1 MPPPPA
7 AVWASAGCSAAASLA
22 SLVLL
27 GSCATSASA
36 LRHAASLAPAG
47 GTLPDA
53 EHGLRQPLLSDFQG
67 QDEERPVAPPPA
79 VKKGASLYRLIRL
92 SGPDK
97 FKAAGAFIFLVLAVI
112 CDVAIPAFKSDAL
125 TAILQHHAS
134 TLLRRASGEAPPPPL
149 FSSPP
154 GDDFSRAVLALAVAS
169 AGAGLFS
176 GLRGGLLSICN
187 FRLVMRLQ
195 LSLYGRLIRKDIA
208 TLDELSTGKMLS
220 RLTTDTSML
229 GDVLGLNLNVAL
241 RSMLRLILCVGYLCT
256 LSVPLTLLSLGS
268 SLAFFTVTFFFSRYQ
283 RVSSRAVQE
292 ATADSNH
299 VAEQSLSLARTVRA
313 FGAEVWEEQRFS
325 RVLSSRLSVQ
335 ERQALAYMLYTIAF
349 GILDN
354 AQSVVLLV
362 VGGHLYASGAVD
374 GAVLSKFVFYS
385 AVVSASIQSIAD
397 MVGDLFKALGASEE
411 VFRLIDEP
419 VRFHT
424 DDDVPPCDDV
434 SCIPGNPAACA
445 AVSFEDVQFAYPSRL
460 GVRVLNGVNLRVAPG
475 QQVAVCGLSGSG
487 KSTLIQLL
495 LRFYDADAGRV
506 TLNEHDITQVS
517 VRWLRKMMSVV
528 GQEPPLFS
536 VSLRQNVAYADDGYS
551 DADVEA
557 AASLACATSFIE
569 AMPDKYATLVGPKGI
584 QLSGG
589 QKQRIAIARAIIR
602 NPPLLILVR
611 LFRVCFDP
619 LLFAAECSW
628 QDEATSA
635 LDAESERAV
644 QCALEQAMQGR
655 SVLVVAHRLSTIRNA
670 DIIVV
675 MRQGNIVETGTHAEL
690 LAKRGAYHALVQGQL
705 DVPAESGC
713 CEVAAT
719 PSPAA
724 ANRGRLLLQHAAELE
739 VKATIASD
747 SDSESCSSA
756 APASSDTPT
765 SRPSRSSQSG
775 SRRAGGLPP
784 PSANGA
790 RGSRL
795 QQGQRSPAPAAST
808 SSSSVGAPIRP
819 DAASLGRA
827 AGGRGGGR
835 GAGQATERGGRG

>member
-1 MPPPPA
+1 M
-7 AVWASAGCSAAASLA
+7 WALAGISSAASIA

-27 GSCATSASA
+27 AKGASWA
-36 LRHAASLAPAG
+36 SELRHAASLVPAG
-47 GTLPDA
+47 GTLSDA

-67 QDEERPVAPPPA
+67 QDEGRPVAPPA
-79 VKKGASLYRLIRL
+79 AAKKGASLYRLIRL

-134 TLLRRASGEAPPPPL
+134 TLLRRASGEAPAPL
-149 FSSPP
+149 FSSQP

-169 AGAGLFS
+169 AGAGIFS

-208 TLDELSTGKMLS
+208 TLDELSTGKLLS

-268 SLAFFTVTFFFSRYQ
+268 SLAFFAVTFFFSRYQ

-354 AQSVVLLV
+354 AQSVFLLV

-424 DDDVPPCDDV
+424 DDDVPPCNDV
-434 SCIPGNPAACA
+434 TCIPGNTAACA

-495 LRFYDADAGRV
+495 LRFYDADAGRI

-536 VSLRQNVAYADDGYS
+536 VSLRQNIAYADDEYS

-557 AASLACATSFIE
+557 ASSLACATSFIE
-569 AMPDKYATLVGPKGI
+569 AMPDKYETLVGPKGI

-589 QKQRIAIARAIIR
+589 QKQRVAIARAIIR

-611 LFRVCFDP
+611 LLRACFVP
-619 LLFAAECSW
+619 L
-628 QDEATSA
+628 
-635 LDAESERAV
+635 
-644 QCALEQAMQGR
+644 
-655 SVLVVAHRLSTIRNA
+655 
-670 DIIVV
+670 
-675 MRQGNIVETGTHAEL
+675 
-690 LAKRGAYHALVQGQL
+690 
-705 DVPAESGC
+705 C
-713 CEVAAT
+713 C
-719 PSPAA
+719 
-724 ANRGRLLLQHAAELE
+724 
-739 VKATIASD
+739 
-747 SDSESCSSA
+747 
-756 APASSDTPT
+756 
-765 SRPSRSSQSG
+765 
-775 SRRAGGLPP
+775 
-784 PSANGA
+784 
-790 RGSRL
+790 
-795 QQGQRSPAPAAST
+795 
-808 SSSSVGAPIRP
+808 
-819 DAASLGRA
+819 
-827 AGGRGGGR
+827 
-835 GAGQATERGGRG
+835 

>member
-1 MPPPPA
+1 M
-7 AVWASAGCSAAASLA
+7 WALAGISSAASIA

-27 GSCATSASA
+27 AKGASWA
-36 LRHAASLAPAG
+36 SELRHAASMVTAG
-47 GTLPDA
+47 GTLSDA

-67 QDEERPVAPPPA
+67 QDEGRPVAPPA
-79 VKKGASLYRLIRL
+79 AAKKGASLYRLIRL

-134 TLLRRASGEAPPPPL
+134 TLLRRASGEAPAPL
-149 FSSPP
+149 FSSQP

-208 TLDELSTGKMLS
+208 TLDELSTGKLLS

-268 SLAFFTVTFFFSRYQ
+268 SLAFFAVTFFFSRYQ

-424 DDDVPPCDDV
+424 DDDVPPCNDV
-434 SCIPGNPAACA
+434 TCIPGNTAACA

-495 LRFYDADAGRV
+495 LRFYDADAGRI

-536 VSLRQNVAYADDGYS
+536 VSLRQNIAYADDEYS

-557 AASLACATSFIE
+557 ASSLACATSFIE
-569 AMPDKYATLVGPKGI
+569 AMPDKYETLVGPKGI

-589 QKQRIAIARAIIR
+589 QKQRVAIARAIIR

-611 LFRVCFDP
+611 LLRACFVP
-619 LLFAAECSW
+619 L
-628 QDEATSA
+628 
-635 LDAESERAV
+635 
-644 QCALEQAMQGR
+644 
-655 SVLVVAHRLSTIRNA
+655 
-670 DIIVV
+670 
-675 MRQGNIVETGTHAEL
+675 
-690 LAKRGAYHALVQGQL
+690 
-705 DVPAESGC
+705 C
-713 CEVAAT
+713 C
-719 PSPAA
+719 
-724 ANRGRLLLQHAAELE
+724 
-739 VKATIASD
+739 
-747 SDSESCSSA
+747 
-756 APASSDTPT
+756 
-765 SRPSRSSQSG
+765 
-775 SRRAGGLPP
+775 
-784 PSANGA
+784 
-790 RGSRL
+790 
-795 QQGQRSPAPAAST
+795 
-808 SSSSVGAPIRP
+808 
-819 DAASLGRA
+819 
-827 AGGRGGGR
+827 
-835 GAGQATERGGRG
+835 

>member
-1 MPPPPA
+1 MRLGSRAGLPPTCGADALCAGLAPWAFPRTPQPRREFATAFDELRALWPDTFALLRRESPVFLSWLLSSLAALYAALRVGELASYALQHGGRAQPPA
-7 AVWASAGCSAAASLA
+7 AVWALAGCSLAASVA

-27 GSCATSASA
+27 GTCAASASA
-36 LRHAASLAPAG
+36 LRRAALLAPAG
-47 GTLPDA
+47 GTPLDA

-67 QDEERPVAPPPA
+67 QDERPAAPPAA
-79 VKKGASLYRLIRL
+79 VKKGASLYRLIKL

-97 FKAAGAFIFLVLAVI
+97 FKAAGAFLFLVLAVI

-134 TLLRRASGEAPPPPL
+134 TLLRRATGEAPPPPL

-154 GDDFSRAVLALAVAS
+154 GDEFSRAVLALAVAS

-241 RSMLRLILCVGYLCT
+241 RSMLRLILCVGYLGT

-283 RVSSRAVQE
+283 RVSSRAAQE

-325 RVLSSRLSVQ
+325 RVLSSRLGVQ

-419 VRFHT
+419 VRLHT
-424 DDDVPPCDDV
+424 DDDAPPCNDAT
-434 SCIPGNPAACA
+434 CIPGNPAACA
-445 AVSFEDVQFAYPSRL
+445 AVSFEDVQFAYPSRQ

-495 LRFYDADAGRV
+495 LRFYDADAGRI

-536 VSLRQNVAYADDGYS
+536 VSLRQNIAYADDSFS
-551 DADVEA
+551 DADIQA
-557 AASLACATSFIE
+557 ASSLACATPFIE
-569 AMPDKYATLVGPKGI
+569 AMPDKYETLVGPKGI

-611 LFRVCFDP
+611 LLR
-619 LLFAAECSW
+619 
-628 QDEATSA
+628 A
-635 LDAESERAV
+635 LIP
-644 QCALEQAMQGR
+644 C
-655 SVLVVAHRLSTIRNA
+655 
-670 DIIVV
+670 
-675 MRQGNIVETGTHAEL
+675 
-690 LAKRGAYHALVQGQL
+690 
-705 DVPAESGC
+705 
-713 CEVAAT
+713 VAAC
-719 PSPAA
+719 
-724 ANRGRLLLQHAAELE
+724 
-739 VKATIASD
+739 IF
-747 SDSESCSSA
+747 
-756 APASSDTPT
+756 
-765 SRPSRSSQSG
+765 
-775 SRRAGGLPP
+775 
-784 PSANGA
+784 
-790 RGSRL
+790 
-795 QQGQRSPAPAAST
+795 
-808 SSSSVGAPIRP
+808 
-819 DAASLGRA
+819 
-827 AGGRGGGR
+827 
-835 GAGQATERGGRG
+835 

>member
-1 MPPPPA
+1 
-7 AVWASAGCSAAASLA
+7 VWALAGISSAASIA

-27 GSCATSASA
+27 AKGASWA
-36 LRHAASLAPAG
+36 SELRHAASMVTAG
-47 GTLPDA
+47 GTLSDA

-67 QDEERPVAPPPA
+67 QDEGRPVAPPA
-79 VKKGASLYRLIRL
+79 AAKKGASLYRLIRL

-134 TLLRRASGEAPPPPL
+134 TLLRRASGEAPAPL
-149 FSSPP
+149 FSSQP

-208 TLDELSTGKMLS
+208 TLDELSTGKLLS

-268 SLAFFTVTFFFSRYQ
+268 SLAFFAVTFFFSRYQ

-424 DDDVPPCDDV
+424 DDDVPPCNDV
-434 SCIPGNPAACA
+434 TCIPGNTAACA

-495 LRFYDADAGRV
+495 LRFYDADAGRI

-536 VSLRQNVAYADDGYS
+536 VSLRQNIAYADDEYS

-557 AASLACATSFIE
+557 ASSLACATSFIE
-569 AMPDKYATLVGPKGI
+569 AMPDKYETLVGPKGI

-589 QKQRIAIARAIIR
+589 QKQRVAIARAIIR

-611 LFRVCFDP
+611 LLRACFVP
-619 LLFAAECSW
+619 L
-628 QDEATSA
+628 
-635 LDAESERAV
+635 
-644 QCALEQAMQGR
+644 
-655 SVLVVAHRLSTIRNA
+655 
-670 DIIVV
+670 
-675 MRQGNIVETGTHAEL
+675 
-690 LAKRGAYHALVQGQL
+690 
-705 DVPAESGC
+705 C
-713 CEVAAT
+713 C
-719 PSPAA
+719 
-724 ANRGRLLLQHAAELE
+724 
-739 VKATIASD
+739 
-747 SDSESCSSA
+747 
-756 APASSDTPT
+756 
-765 SRPSRSSQSG
+765 
-775 SRRAGGLPP
+775 
-784 PSANGA
+784 
-790 RGSRL
+790 
-795 QQGQRSPAPAAST
+795 
-808 SSSSVGAPIRP
+808 
-819 DAASLGRA
+819 
-827 AGGRGGGR
+827 
-835 GAGQATERGGRG
+835 

>member
-1 MPPPPA
+1 M
-7 AVWASAGCSAAASLA
+7 WALAGISSAASIA

-27 GSCATSASA
+27 AKGASWA
-36 LRHAASLAPAG
+36 SELRHAASLVPAG
-47 GTLPDA
+47 GTLSDA

-67 QDEERPVAPPPA
+67 QDEGRPVAPPA
-79 VKKGASLYRLIRL
+79 AAKKGASLYRLIRL

-134 TLLRRASGEAPPPPL
+134 TLLRRASGEAPAPL
-149 FSSPP
+149 FSSQP

-208 TLDELSTGKMLS
+208 TLDELSTGKLLS

-268 SLAFFTVTFFFSRYQ
+268 SLAFFAVTFFFSRYQ

-354 AQSVVLLV
+354 AQSVFLLV

-424 DDDVPPCDDV
+424 DDDVPPCNDV
-434 SCIPGNPAACA
+434 TCIPGNTAACA

-495 LRFYDADAGRV
+495 LRFYDADAGRI

-536 VSLRQNVAYADDGYS
+536 VSLRQNIAYADDEYS

-557 AASLACATSFIE
+557 ASSLACATSFIE
-569 AMPDKYATLVGPKGI
+569 AMPDKYETLVGPKGI

-589 QKQRIAIARAIIR
+589 QKQRVAIARAIIR

-611 LFRVCFDP
+611 LLRACFVP
-619 LLFAAECSW
+619 L
-628 QDEATSA
+628 
-635 LDAESERAV
+635 
-644 QCALEQAMQGR
+644 
-655 SVLVVAHRLSTIRNA
+655 
-670 DIIVV
+670 
-675 MRQGNIVETGTHAEL
+675 
-690 LAKRGAYHALVQGQL
+690 
-705 DVPAESGC
+705 C
-713 CEVAAT
+713 C
-719 PSPAA
+719 
-724 ANRGRLLLQHAAELE
+724 
-739 VKATIASD
+739 
-747 SDSESCSSA
+747 
-756 APASSDTPT
+756 
-765 SRPSRSSQSG
+765 
-775 SRRAGGLPP
+775 
-784 PSANGA
+784 
-790 RGSRL
+790 
-795 QQGQRSPAPAAST
+795 
-808 SSSSVGAPIRP
+808 
-819 DAASLGRA
+819 
-827 AGGRGGGR
+827 
-835 GAGQATERGGRG
+835 

>member
-1 MPPPPA
+1 MRPGSRAACTPTCGADAFSAGLAPWAFPRTPQPRQEFATAFDELRALWPDTFALLRREAPVFLSWLLSSLAALYAALRVGELASYTLEHGGSEPPPA
-7 AVWASAGCSAAASLA
+7 AVWALAGCSLVASVA

-27 GSCATSASA
+27 GTCAASASA
-36 LRHAASLAPAG
+36 LRRAASLAPAG
-47 GTLPDA
+47 GTPLDA

-67 QDEERPVAPPPA
+67 QDERPAAPPA
-79 VKKGASLYRLIRL
+79 AAKKGASLYRLIKL

-97 FKAAGAFIFLVLAVI
+97 FKAAGAFLFLVLAVI

-283 RVSSRAVQE
+283 RVSSRAAQE

-424 DDDVPPCDDV
+424 DDDAPPCNDAT
-434 SCIPGNPAACA
+434 CIPGNPAACA

-495 LRFYDADAGRV
+495 LRFYDADAGRI

-536 VSLRQNVAYADDGYS
+536 VSLRQNIAYADDSFS
-551 DADVEA
+551 DADIEA
-557 AASLACATSFIE
+557 ASSLACATSFIE
-569 AMPDKYATLVGPKGI
+569 AMPDKYETLVGPKGI

-611 LFRVCFDP
+611 LLRACF
-619 LLFAAECSW
+619 
-628 QDEATSA
+628 
-635 LDAESERAV
+635 
-644 QCALEQAMQGR
+644 
-655 SVLVVAHRLSTIRNA
+655 
-670 DIIVV
+670 
-675 MRQGNIVETGTHAEL
+675 EL
-690 LAKRGAYHALVQGQL
+690 
-705 DVPAESGC
+705 C
-713 CEVAAT
+713 C
-719 PSPAA
+719 
-724 ANRGRLLLQHAAELE
+724 G
-739 VKATIASD
+739 
-747 SDSESCSSA
+747 
-756 APASSDTPT
+756 
-765 SRPSRSSQSG
+765 
-775 SRRAGGLPP
+775 
-784 PSANGA
+784 
-790 RGSRL
+790 
-795 QQGQRSPAPAAST
+795 
-808 SSSSVGAPIRP
+808 
-819 DAASLGRA
+819 
-827 AGGRGGGR
+827 
-835 GAGQATERGGRG
+835 